1 MPAKRSQHHV
11 IIRFENPNQSCSPLH
26 RLMPEARSSA
36 GTRPHDHVFAATKDC
51 VLLVVEVKEIDVIQ
65 FVGSATRLADRFPSQ
80 KEHIHSAL
88 NVGMGTGVVLLAQ
101 REGTLPLALVGV
113 VPLRKYDPVR
123 PSQLIKVDVQRV
135 APTR

>member
-1 MPAKRSQHHV
+1 
-11 IIRFENPNQSCSPLH
+11 
-26 RLMPEARSSA
+26 MPEARSSA
-36 GTRPHDHVFAATKDC
+36 GTRTHDYVFEAMKDY
-51 VLLVVEVKEIDVIQ
+51 VFLLVEIKEIDVIQ

-80 KEHIHSAL
+80 KEHIHGAL
-88 NVGMGTGVVLLAQ
+88 NVGMVTWVVLFAQ
-101 REGTLPLALVGV
+101 REGTPPLALVGV